1 MKKVVIFVKKR
12 KDITMQQ
19 FKDHIVN
26 RHSVI
31 EKKLWKV
38 SPWVKKGT
46 RSFIIP
52 DTSFPQGS
60 GEEPLFD
67 AMFELADKLA
77 PLGNATAEECAEYVV
92 TLLSDLTRKVTLQNL
107 FHDGG
112 FSNMGMNEKLMEFC
126 LENFV

>member
-67 AMFELADKLA
+67 AMFELYMD
-77 PLGNATAEECAEYVV
+77 PEYQGNPFDLSEEGH
-92 TLLSDLTRKVTLQNL
+92 K
-107 FHDGG
+107 
-112 FSNMGMNEKLMEFC
+112 C
-126 LENFV
+126 LEELYKDEENFIDLSAGRVPPNYIIYMVDEEVIDEK